1 MKELVKL
8 GALWA
13 GKKDRNGNPMM
24 TGKAG
29 DARVLVLKNTY
40 KEKEGQ
46 PDYIIYVTNNEPKNT
61 PETSGDAPAF

>member
-24 TGKAG
+24 TGKIG

-40 KEKEGQ
+40 KEQENQ
-46 PDYIIYVTNNEPKNT
+46 PDYIIYVTNPDKDK